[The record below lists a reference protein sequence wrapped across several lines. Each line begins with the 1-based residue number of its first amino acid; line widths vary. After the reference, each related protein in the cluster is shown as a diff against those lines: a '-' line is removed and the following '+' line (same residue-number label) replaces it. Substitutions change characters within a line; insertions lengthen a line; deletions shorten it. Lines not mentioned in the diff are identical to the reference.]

1 MTDSIRTLALPS
13 TTPMQ
18 EDAMT
23 TTETPATSRPAT
35 HSALPELDRTRDSL
49 LAHLAHIDVH
59 GWDGQ
64 PGRMLLTF
72 VRDTVVSPQV
82 AYRGLTGPVAAQAE
96 ATAWTM
102 TWRTLLSPG
111 IRDADSPWGI
121 LWSAARRA
129 IEDESIA
136 AAYGTQP
143 RKAWQQRASQR
154 LAALS
159 AGRAAGEAS
168 LPQLSWEY
176 LAEHGLEPTPATAT
190 AAELDTDREAPVLTA
205 VITVLLDAGWT
216 LQAASAALLS
226 IAARSNHHNGR
237 PHVHGGYRGVAAEAG
252 IPGWQ
257 ARRLVH
263 VLLGTQQWPGLIE
276 RVAATTGQA
285 AVLDSEMHAAVRA
298 TLDRTLTSPETL
310 ARTFALQVA
319 S

>member
-1 MTDSIRTLALPS
+1 MTDSIRRLVLPS

-18 EDAMT
+18 EDALT
-23 TTETPATSRPAT
+23 TTETLASARPAT
-35 HSALPELDRTRDSL
+35 HRALPELDRTRDSL

-59 GWDGQ
+59 GWDSE

-111 IRDADSPWGI
+111 IRDAESPWGI

-154 LAALS
+154 LAARS
-159 AGRAAGEAS
+159 AGRIAGEAS
-168 LPQLSWEY
+168 LPPLSWEY
-176 LAEHGLEPTPATAT
+176 LAEHGLEPTSAT
-190 AAELDTDREAPVLTA
+190 AADPDAPVLTA
-205 VITVLLDAGWT
+205 VISVLLDAGWT

-226 IAARSNHHNGR
+226 ISARSTHHNGR

-276 RVAATTGQA
+276 RVAATTGQPA
-285 AVLDSEMHAAVRA
+285 MLDGDMHAAVQA

-310 ARTFALQVA
+310 ARTFALQAA